1 MEKIPHEELIYI
13 KTQILD
19 KIKDSLPTDMAD
31 AVFKAFKRLF
41 PQDTMSQPC
50 TCSSAA
56 KYWRE
61 IIDGSR
67 NEVTRLLA
75 EPVVE
80 EKQVEENLVTSKN
93 DITFAPERKKKN
105 KKS

>member
-1 MEKIPHEELIYI
+1 MIPKEELIYI

-56 KYWRE
+56 KYWKQ
-61 IIDGSR
+61 IIDRSR
-67 NEVTRLLA
+67 VELDRLLA
-75 EPVVE
+75 EPI
-80 EKQVEENLVTSKN
+80 VEENVVASKN
-93 DITFAPERKKKN
+93 DITLREPKKTKRK
-105 KKS
+105 STD

>member
-1 MEKIPHEELIYI
+1 MIPKEELIYI

-56 KYWRE
+56 KYWKQ
-61 IIDGSR
+61 IIDRSR
-67 NEVTRLLA
+67 VELDRLLA
-75 EPVVE
+75 EPI
-80 EKQVEENLVTSKN
+80 VEENVVASKN
-93 DITFAPERKKKN
+93 DITFRESKKTKRK
-105 KKS
+105 STD

>member
-56 KYWRE
+56 KYWKQ
-61 IIDGSR
+61 IIDRSR
-67 NEVTRLLA
+67 VELDRLLA
-75 EPVVE
+75 EPI
-80 EKQVEENLVTSKN
+80 VEENVVASKN
-93 DITFAPERKKKN
+93 DIKFR
-105 KKS
+105 

>member
-1 MEKIPHEELIYI
+1 MIPKEELIYI

-19 KIKDSLPTDMAD
+19 KINDSLPTDMAD

-56 KYWRE
+56 KYWKQ
-61 IIDGSR
+61 IIDRSR
-67 NEVTRLLA
+67 VELDRLLA
-75 EPVVE
+75 EPI
-80 EKQVEENLVTSKN
+80 VEENVVASKN
-93 DITFAPERKKKN
+93 DITFREPKKTKRK
-105 KKS
+105 STD